1 MACSTLIGK
10 QHGILMFAF
19 PNTGVSDG
27 KWISRRN
34 LPIPAMPQTNG
45 LSDLQ
50 ERILLAVWK
59 LRGIGSNN
67 VDQTALKAEMT
78 NEPSQNLTDAI
89 GTLYTQGFLEKTS
102 TDDRTAIS
110 LTPLGLAIL
119 RKIEEDRLQ
128 ELK

>member
-1 MACSTLIGK
+1 
-10 QHGILMFAF
+10 
-19 PNTGVSDG
+19 
-27 KWISRRN
+27 
-34 LPIPAMPQTNG
+34 MPTMPRMNG

-67 VDQTALKAEMT
+67 VDQSALNAEIT

-102 TDDRTAIS
+102 NDDRTAIS